1 MEFKFLVE
9 NKTES
14 EGILAEHGLSVFID
28 TGDRKIL
35 FDAGASDVFS
45 MNAERM
51 KVDLSEVDLAVI
63 SHGHY
68 DHTGGFP
75 MFCRLNRKAP
85 IYVHKNAFRESHGF
99 EDGKIEDEMCGI
111 RWTKEQRDAVAD
123 RLVFTDGPVRVT
135 EDIVISG
142 TVPLAEGFE
151 PTEKFYYYNVNG
163 SPVFDDLSHE
173 QCLVIRQPEGLFV
186 FSGCSHRGVISALQC
201 ARNLFPG
208 EKVAVL
214 VAGMHLYGATAEQ
227 RAQVIEQLKAEEV
240 QRILPVHCT
249 GINAI
254 CDLKAAF
261 GDRCMVGMAG
271 ESYRDF

>member
-99 EDGKIEDEMCGI
+99 EDGKIEDEMCGQALRDIGYEDTEEARRKI
-111 RWTKEQRDAVAD
+111 RGAVIWD
-123 RLVFTDGPVRVT
+123 
-135 EDIVISG
+135 
-142 TVPLAEGFE
+142 
-151 PTEKFYYYNVNG
+151 
-163 SPVFDDLSHE
+163 
-173 QCLVIRQPEGLFV
+173 
-186 FSGCSHRGVISALQC
+186 
-201 ARNLFPG
+201 
-208 EKVAVL
+208 
-214 VAGMHLYGATAEQ
+214 
-227 RAQVIEQLKAEEV
+227 
-240 QRILPVHCT
+240 
-249 GINAI
+249 
-254 CDLKAAF
+254 
-261 GDRCMVGMAG
+261 
-271 ESYRDF
+271 